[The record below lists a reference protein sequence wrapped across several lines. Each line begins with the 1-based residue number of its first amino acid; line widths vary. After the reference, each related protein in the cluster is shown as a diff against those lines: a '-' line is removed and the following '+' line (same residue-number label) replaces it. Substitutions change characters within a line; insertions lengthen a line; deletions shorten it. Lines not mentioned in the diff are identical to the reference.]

1 MGEDLGQVDPPQ
13 PEKPEKPA
21 PQVVKGDWTDSP
33 GQEASNCKT
42 FKVMQTRSVTTT
54 EYIWDAAGAK
64 WVLDTAN
71 AQVTTEKGA
80 RDMSAAE
87 KEKCAL
93 SPEEPSPDNP
103 NPDKPG
109 KPDVKP
115 ETKPGTGT
123 DNGAVKPGNTESKP
137 GTKPRQQNTTSA
149 MPSTGASSEL
159 SLLLAALSIGFG
171 GVLLLS
177 RNRIRN

>member
-1 MGEDLGQVDPPQ
+1 MSRGLGDVYKRQ
-13 PEKPEKPA
+13 
-21 PQVVKGDWTDSP
+21 TDYS
-33 GQEASNCKT
+33 
-42 FKVMQTRSVTTT
+42 
-54 EYIWDAAGAK
+54 WDTAGAK

-71 AQVTTEKGA
+71 AQVTTEQRV

-93 SPEEPSPDNP
+93 SPEEPNPDNP

-109 KPDVKP
+109 KPDGQP
-115 ETKPGTGT
+115 DTKPGTGS
-123 DNGAVKPGNTESKP
+123 DSGAVKPGSTGSKP
-137 GTKPRQQNTTSA
+137 TAKPRQQNTTSA

-177 RNRIRN
+177 RHRTRS